1 MDISLLDKIILF
13 PLIFFA
19 GFVDS
24 IAGGGGLI
32 SLPAYLFIG
41 LPGHNALATNK
52 LSSSLGTIVSVS
64 RFANSKA
71 IIFEIGIFSVI
82 FSFLGSFLGAK
93 LAMYIPEYILKIILS
108 ILIPIAALLILFR
121 HNNNQNVEK
130 ETNYKKLK
138 MIILSSLIGFS
149 IGMYDGFFGPGT
161 GTFLII
167 AYVSFMS
174 LDHVKASG
182 TAKIVNLASNISA
195 LLTFIIG
202 GKVIFS
208 IGLPAALFGIAGNWV
223 GSGLALKNGSK
234 IIKPIMI
241 IVLALL
247 FLKILSDIFQGIF
260 II

>member
-1 MDISLLDKIILF
+1 MDITLLDKVILF
-13 PLIFFA
+13 PLIFLA

-41 LPGHNALATNK
+41 LPSHYALATNK
-52 LSSSLGTIVSVS
+52 LSSSIGTTISTL
-64 RFANSKA
+64 RYAKGKA
-71 IIFEIGIFSVI
+71 IIFEIGIFSVV
-82 FSFLGSFLGAK
+82 FSFLGSFLGAR
-93 LAMYIPEYILKIILS
+93 LALILSDNILKVVLA
-108 ILIPIAALLILFR
+108 ILIPLAAVFIMFR
-121 HNNNQNVEK
+121 KPIKYK
-130 ETNYKKLK
+130 EQRISHIKK
-138 MIILSSLIGFS
+138 IVFSSLIGFI

-167 AYVSFMS
+167 LYVSILS

-195 LLTFIIG
+195 LITFIIG
-202 GKVIFS
+202 GKVFFS
-208 IGLPAALFGIAGNWV
+208 IGLPAAFFGIAGNWV

-241 IVLALL
+241 IVLILL
-247 FLKILSDIFQGIF
+247 FIKILSDIIF
-260 II
+260 